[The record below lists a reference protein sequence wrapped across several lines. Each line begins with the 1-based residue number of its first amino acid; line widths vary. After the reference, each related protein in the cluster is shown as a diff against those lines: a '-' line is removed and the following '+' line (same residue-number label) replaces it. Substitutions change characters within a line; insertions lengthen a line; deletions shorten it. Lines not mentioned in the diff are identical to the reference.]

1 MNDVILNSKKMKKI
15 DIKPFDTG
23 GNNETKAI
31 ATKIFSENIR
41 SMFTSIVPL
50 ENLNSITVYDRLY
63 YNFFIMIKIFYIL
76 VERISIILKKN
87 NKKFE
92 KIDKFIYEVFRS

>member
-1 MNDVILNSKKMKKI
+1 M
-15 DIKPFDTG
+15 
-23 GNNETKAI
+23 A
-31 ATKIFSENIR
+31 
-41 SMFTSIVPL
+41 L

-76 VERISIILKKN
+76 VGGISIILKKN
-87 NKKFE
+87 NKKLK